1 LYDIRG
7 NLPALEAVLRD
18 VQHADVDQIVVGGDV
33 LQADVL
39 QPPSEKEMLE
49 ALRETIAVAEFRS
62 PWKDDTDET
71 S

>member
-1 LYDIRG
+1 MRFAALYHIHG
-7 NLPALEAVLRD
+7 NLPALQAVFRH
-18 VQHADVDQIVVGGDV
+18 VQH
-33 LQADVL
+33 ADVL